1 METLWQDVRYSLRV
15 LGKNP
20 SFAAIAILTLALGI
34 GANTALFSVVNAVL
48 LRPLPY
54 PQPDRIVAIS
64 EKTANFE
71 RSSISYPNFLDWQRA
86 NSTFSSIAA
95 YRSDDFSITGRGETE
110 RARIG
115 MVSAGFFEILGVTP
129 TRGRLFTPEEDRLG
143 TAPVAILSAGL
154 WQRKFGSAPDIV
166 GKRITMNGVAYTVV
180 GVLPAN
186 FYFQGANYD
195 RAKDVFIPVGQF
207 TDPFFQDR
215 DVHEGTRA
223 IGRLRPG
230 VTLTAAHADMDQ
242 IANNLAVAYPN
253 ADKGAGISLLP
264 LKKDIVGD
272 VEPFLLVLLAAVGFV
287 LLIACVNVAN
297 LQLAR
302 STSRAHEFAVRS
314 ALGAGQARVI
324 RQLLTE
330 SILIGL
336 AGGALGLLLAGWG
349 TQAALRALPE
359 TLPRAQDVA
368 LDARVLLFTLAVSIL
383 AGAVFG
389 LAPALKTSRPDL
401 QQSLKEG
408 GRGGSGAH
416 HRAQGVFVVIEMA
429 MALVLLIGAGLMIR
443 SLVDLWSVN
452 PGFNPRGVL
461 TFSVSLSPSLGV
473 NAATTRSALRQ
484 LDQTLQMIPG
494 VEAVASTNGSLPMN
508 GDSEYHF
515 WLEGEPKPASESEM
529 KQALFY
535 MVQPGYLSAMQ
546 IPLHR
551 GRFFTKENDEHA
563 PPVMV
568 IDEDFAREYFPN
580 QDPIGKRIHVS
591 IINTEPEIIGIVG
604 HVKHWGLDTDGDAK
618 HSIVAQAYISL
629 MQIPDQVGSGPG
641 PPNSQVVARIKGPAA
656 GMFPAIR
663 ETIESMNSE
672 NVLYDA
678 KSLEEV
684 VGDSMAARRFTM
696 VLLAVFAGLALL
708 LSSIGIYGVISYVV
722 GQRTNEIGIRIAL
735 GAQQC
740 DVLRLMLGEGMK
752 MALLGVA
759 IGIAVALGLTHLM
772 VNILFGVSATDPLTF
787 LGVATLLVVV
797 ALAACWIP
805 ARRATRVDPLV
816 ALRYE

>member
-20 SFAAIAILTLALGI
+20 GFAAIAILTLALGI
-34 GANTALFSVVNAVL
+34 GANTALFSVVNGVL

-54 PQPDRIVAIS
+54 PQSDRIVAIS
-64 EKTANFE
+64 EKTANFD
-71 RSSISYPNFLDWQRA
+71 RSSISYPNFLDWRRS

-95 YRSDDFSITGRGETE
+95 YRSDDFSMTGSGEPE
-110 RARIG
+110 RVRIG

-129 TRGRLFTPEEDRLG
+129 TRGRLFTAEEDRLG
-143 TAPVAILSAGL
+143 ITPVAILSAGL

-166 GKRITMNGVAYTVV
+166 GKRITMNGGAYTVV

-195 RAKDVFIPVGQF
+195 RAKDVFIPAGQF

-223 IGRLRPG
+223 IGRLKPG
-230 VTLTAAHADMDQ
+230 VTLAAARADMDQ
-242 IANNLAVAYPN
+242 IATNLAVTYPN
-253 ADKGAGISLLP
+253 ADKGAGITLIP

-314 ALGAGQARVI
+314 ALGAGQSRVI

-336 AGGALGLLLAGWG
+336 AGGAGGLLLASWG

-359 TLPRAQDVA
+359 TLPRAQDVV

-389 LAPALKTSRPDL
+389 LAPALKTSRPNL
-401 QQSLKEG
+401 QQGLKEG

-473 NAATTRSALRQ
+473 NATATRTALRQ
-484 LDQTLQMIPG
+484 LDETLQNIPG
-494 VEAVASTNGSLPMN
+494 VEAVASTNGSLPMS
-508 GDSEYHF
+508 GDSEYPF
-515 WLEGEPKPASESEM
+515 WLEGQPKPSSESEM
-529 KQALFY
+529 KLALFY
-535 MVQPGYLSAMQ
+535 MVQPGYLSAME
-546 IPLHR
+546 IPLRR
-551 GRFFTKENDEHA
+551 GRFLTKQDDEHA
-563 PPVMV
+563 PPVIV
-568 IDEDFAREYFPN
+568 VDEDFAREYFPN
-580 QDPIGKRIHVS
+580 EDPIGKRIHVS
-591 IINTEPEIIGIVG
+591 IINIEPEIIGIVG
-604 HVKHWGLDTDGDAK
+604 HVKHWGLDTDGDAQ
-618 HSIVAQAYISL
+618 HSILAQAYMPL

-641 PPNSQVVARIKGPAA
+641 PPSSQVVARIKGPAA
-656 GMFPAIR
+656 GVFPTIR
-663 ETIESMNSE
+663 ETIKRMSGE

-735 GAQQC
+735 GAQQR

-752 MALLGVA
+752 MALIGIA

-772 VNILFGVSATDPLTF
+772 VNILFGVSATDPITF
-787 LGVATLLVVV
+787 FGVATLLVLV
-797 ALAACWIP
+797 ALTACWIP

>member
-34 GANTALFSVVNAVL
+34 GTNTALFSVVNGVL

-64 EKTANFE
+64 EKTASFE

-95 YRSDDFSITGRGETE
+95 YRSDDFSMTGSGEPE
-110 RARIG
+110 RVRIG

-129 TRGRLFTPEEDRLG
+129 ARGRLFTPEEDRLG

-154 WQRKFGSAPDIV
+154 WQRKFASAPDIV
-166 GKRITMNGVAYTVV
+166 GKRITMNGVAYTVI

-207 TDPFFQDR
+207 TDPSFQER

-242 IANNLAVAYPN
+242 IATNLAVTYPD
-253 ADKGAGISLLP
+253 ADKGAGITLIP

-314 ALGAGQARVI
+314 ALGAGQSRVI

-349 TQAALRALPE
+349 TQAALHALPE
-359 TLPRAQDVA
+359 TLPRTQDVA
-368 LDARVLLFTLAVSIL
+368 IDARVLLFTLAVSIL

-408 GRGGSGAH
+408 GRGGSGTH

-484 LDQTLQMIPG
+484 LDETLQNIPG
-494 VEAVASTNGSLPMN
+494 VEAVASTTGSLPMS
-508 GDSEYHF
+508 GDSEYPF

-529 KQALFY
+529 KQSLFY

-551 GRFFTKENDEHA
+551 GRFFSKENDEHA

-604 HVKHWGLDTDGDAK
+604 HVKHWGLDTDGDAQ
-618 HSIVAQAYISL
+618 HSILAQVYMPL
-629 MQIPDQVGSGPG
+629 MQMPDQLWSGP
-641 PPNSQVVARIKGPAA
+641 PQSQVVARIKGSTAA
-656 GMFPAIR
+656 AFPAIR
-663 ETIESMNSE
+663 ETIEKMNAE
-672 NVLYDA
+672 NVLFDA

-735 GAQQC
+735 GAQQR

-759 IGIAVALGLTHLM
+759 IGIAVALGLTRLM

-787 LGVATLLVVV
+787 FGVATLLVVV
-797 ALAACWIP
+797 ALVACWIP

>member
-34 GANTALFSVVNAVL
+34 GTNTALFSVVNGVL

-64 EKTANFE
+64 EKTASFE

-95 YRSDDFSITGRGETE
+95 YRSDDFSMTGSGEPE
-110 RARIG
+110 RVRIG

-129 TRGRLFTPEEDRLG
+129 ARGRLFTPQEDRLG

-186 FYFQGANYD
+186 FYFQDANYD
-195 RAKDVFIPVGQF
+195 RAKNVFIPVGQF
-207 TDPFFQDR
+207 TDPSFQER

-242 IANNLAVAYPN
+242 IATTLAVTYPD
-253 ADKGAGISLLP
+253 ADKGAGITLIP

-302 STSRAHEFAVRS
+302 STNRTHEFAVRS
-314 ALGAGQARVI
+314 ALGAGQSRVI

-359 TLPRAQDVA
+359 TLPRAQSVA
-368 LDARVLLFTLAVSIL
+368 LDARVLFFTFVISIL
-383 AGAVFG
+383 AGVIFG
-389 LAPALKTSRPDL
+389 LAPALKTSRPNL
-401 QQSLKEG
+401 QHSLKEG

-452 PGFNPRGVL
+452 PGFNPRGAV

-473 NAATTRSALRQ
+473 NAATARSALRQ
-484 LDQTLQMIPG
+484 LDDTLQNVPG
-494 VEAVASTNGSLPMN
+494 VEAVASTGGSLPLT
-508 GDSEYHF
+508 GDSEFPF
-515 WLEGEPKPASESEM
+515 WLEGQPKPANESEM
-529 KQALFY
+529 KQFLY
-535 MVQPGYLSAMQ
+535 YGTQPGYLSAMQ

-551 GRFFTKENDEHA
+551 GRFFTKLDAEHA
-563 PPVMV
+563 PPVIV
-568 IDEDFAREYFPN
+568 IDEDFAREYFPK
-580 QDPIGKRIHVS
+580 QDPMGKRIHVG
-591 IINTEPEIIGIVG
+591 ILNTEPEIIGIVG
-604 HVKHWGLDTDGDAK
+604 HVKHWGLDTDGDSQ
-618 HSIVAQAYISL
+618 HPILAQAY
-629 MQIPDQVGSGPG
+629 MPFTQIPDRFWSGP
-641 PPNSQVVARIKGPAA
+641 PYSQVVARIKGPAER
-656 GMFPAIR
+656 MLPVIR
-663 ETIESMNSE
+663 DAVEKMNGE
-672 NVLYDA
+672 NVLFDA

-735 GAQQC
+735 GAQQR

-752 MALLGVA
+752 MALIGVA
-759 IGIAVALGLTHLM
+759 IGIAVALGLTRLM

-787 LGVATLLVVV
+787 FGVATLLVVV
-797 ALAACWIP
+797 ALVACWIP

>member
-20 SFAAIAILTLALGI
+20 GFAAIAILTLALGI
-34 GANTALFSVVNAVL
+34 GANTALFSVVNGVL

-64 EKTANFE
+64 EKTASFE

-95 YRSDDFSITGRGETE
+95 YRSDDFSITGRGEAE
-110 RARIG
+110 RVRIG

-143 TAPVAILSAGL
+143 TTPVAILSAGL

-230 VTLTAAHADMDQ
+230 VTLTAAHEDMNQ
-242 IANNLAVAYPN
+242 IANNLAITYPN

-302 STSRAHEFAVRS
+302 STSRTHEFAVRS
-314 ALGAGQARVI
+314 ALGAGQSRVI

-349 TQAALRALPE
+349 TQAALHALPE
-359 TLPRAQDVA
+359 TFPRAQDVA

-408 GRGGSGAH
+408 GRGGSATH

-429 MALVLLIGAGLMIR
+429 MALVLLIGAGLMLR

-452 PGFNPRGVL
+452 PGFNPRGVV

-473 NAATTRSALRQ
+473 NATATRSALRQ
-484 LDQTLQMIPG
+484 LDETLGNIPG

-515 WLEGEPKPASESEM
+515 WLEGQPKPASESEM
-529 KQALFY
+529 KQSLFY
-535 MVQPGYLSAMQ
+535 MVQPGYLRAMQ
-546 IPLHR
+546 IPLYR
-551 GRFFTKENDEHA
+551 GRFLTQQDDEHA
-563 PPVMV
+563 PPVTV

-580 QDPIGKRIHVS
+580 EDPIGRRIHVS
-591 IINTEPEIIGIVG
+591 ILNTEPEIIGIVG
-604 HVKHWGLDTDGDAK
+604 HVKHWGLDTDGDAQ

-641 PPNSQVVARIKGPAA
+641 PPNSQVVARIKGTAA
-656 GMFPAIR
+656 GMFPVIR
-663 ETIESMNSE
+663 ETIERMNRE

-696 VLLAVFAGLALL
+696 VLLAAFAGLALL

-735 GAQQC
+735 GAQQR

-759 IGIAVALGLTHLM
+759 IGVAVALGLTHLM

-797 ALAACWIP
+797 SLAACWIP

>member
-20 SFAAIAILTLALGI
+20 GFAAIAILTLALGI
-34 GANTALFSVVNAVL
+34 GANTALFSVVNGVL

-54 PQPDRIVAIS
+54 PQADRIFAIS

-86 NSTFSSIAA
+86 NTTFSSIAA
-95 YRSDDFSITGRGETE
+95 YRSDDFSITGRGEPE

-129 TRGRLFTPEEDRLG
+129 ARGRLFTPEEDRLG
-143 TAPVAILSAGL
+143 TTPVAILSAGL

-166 GKRITMNGVAYTVV
+166 GKRMTMNGVAYTVV

-223 IGRLRPG
+223 IGRLKPG
-230 VTLTAAHADMDQ
+230 VTLAAAHADMDQ
-242 IANNLAVAYPN
+242 IANHLAVTYPN

-302 STSRAHEFAVRS
+302 STSRTHEFAVRS
-314 ALGAGQARVI
+314 
-324 RQLLTE
+324 
-330 SILIGL
+330 
-336 AGGALGLLLAGWG
+336 ALGLLLAGWG
-349 TQAALRALPE
+349 TQAALRAVPE
-359 TLPRAQDVA
+359 TLARAQDVA
-368 LDARVLLFTLAVSIL
+368 LDARVLLFTVVISIL
-383 AGAVFG
+383 AGAIFG
-389 LAPALKTSRPDL
+389 LAPALKTSRPNL

-484 LDQTLQMIPG
+484 LDETLQNIPG
-494 VEAVASTNGSLPMN
+494 VEAVASTTGSLPMS
-508 GDSEYHF
+508 GDSEYPF
-515 WLEGEPKPASESEM
+515 WLEGQPKPASESEM

-535 MVQPGYLSAMQ
+535 VVQPGYLSAMQ

-551 GRFFTKENDEHA
+551 GRFFTKQNDEHT
-563 PPVMV
+563 PPVIV
-568 IDEDFAREYFPN
+568 VDEDFAREYFPN
-580 QDPIGKRIHVS
+580 EDPIGKRIHVS
-591 IINTEPEIIGIVG
+591 ILNTQPEIVG
-604 HVKHWGLDTDGDAK
+604 
-618 HSIVAQAYISL
+618 
-629 MQIPDQVGSGPG
+629 
-641 PPNSQVVARIKGPAA
+641 R
-656 GMFPAIR
+656 
-663 ETIESMNSE
+663 SE
-672 NVLYDA
+672 EHT
-678 KSLEEV
+678 S
-684 VGDSMAARRFTM
+684 
-696 VLLAVFAGLALL
+696 
-708 LSSIGIYGVISYVV
+708 
-722 GQRTNEIGIRIAL
+722 
-735 GAQQC
+735 
-740 DVLRLMLGEGMK
+740 
-752 MALLGVA
+752 
-759 IGIAVALGLTHLM
+759 
-772 VNILFGVSATDPLTF
+772 
-787 LGVATLLVVV
+787 
-797 ALAACWIP
+797 
-805 ARRATRVDPLV
+805 
-816 ALRYE
+816 

>member
-20 SFAAIAILTLALGI
+20 GFAAIAILTLALGI
-34 GANTALFSVVNAVL
+34 GANTALFSVVNGVL

-54 PQPDRIVAIS
+54 PQPDGIVAIS
-64 EKTANFE
+64 EKTANFD

-95 YRSDDFSITGRGETE
+95 YRSDDFSITGRGEAE
-110 RARIG
+110 RVRIG

-129 TRGRLFTPEEDRLG
+129 ARGRLFTPEEDRLG

-166 GKRITMNGVAYTVV
+166 GKRITMNGVVHTVV

-207 TDPFFQDR
+207 TDPSFQDR

-223 IGRLRPG
+223 IGRLKPG
-230 VTLTAAHADMDQ
+230 VTLTAALADMNQ
-242 IANNLAVAYPN
+242 IANNLAVTYPN

-302 STSRAHEFAVRS
+302 STSRTHEFAVRS
-314 ALGAGQARVI
+314 ALGAGQSRVI

-368 LDARVLLFTLAVSIL
+368 LDARVLLFTLVVSIL

-389 LAPALKTSRPDL
+389 LAPALKTSRPNL

-461 TFSVSLSPSLGV
+461 TFSVSLSPSLGA

-484 LDQTLQMIPG
+484 LDETLGNIPG
-494 VEAVASTNGSLPMN
+494 VEAVASTNGSLPMS
-508 GDSEYHF
+508 GDSEFPF
-515 WLEGEPKPASESEM
+515 WLEGQPKPASESEM

-535 MVQPGYLSAMQ
+535 MVQPGYLSTMQ

-551 GRFFTKENDEHA
+551 GRFFTKQNDEHA
-563 PPVMV
+563 PPVIV
-568 IDEDFAREYFPN
+568 VDEDFAREYFPN

-591 IINTEPEIIGIVG
+591 ILNTAPEIIGIVG
-604 HVKHWGLDTDGDAK
+604 HVKHWGLDTDGDAQ
-618 HSIVAQAYISL
+618 HSIVAQAYMPL
-629 MQIPDQVGSGPG
+629 MQIQVGSGPG
-641 PPNSQVVARIKGPAA
+641 SPYSQVVARIKGPAA
-656 GMFPAIR
+656 AMFTAIR
-663 ETIESMNSE
+663 ETIEKMNGE

-696 VLLAVFAGLALL
+696 ILLGVFAALALL

-735 GAQQC
+735 GAQQR

-752 MALLGVA
+752 MALIGVA
-759 IGIAVALGLTHLM
+759 IGISVALGLTHLM
-772 VNILFGVSATDPLTF
+772 VNILFGVSATDPVTF
-787 LGVATLLVVV
+787 LGVATLLVLV
-797 ALAACWIP
+797 ALTACWIP

>member
-1 METLWQDVRYSLRV
+1 V
-15 LGKNP
+15 
-20 SFAAIAILTLALGI
+20 
-34 GANTALFSVVNAVL
+34 
-48 LRPLPY
+48 
-54 PQPDRIVAIS
+54 
-64 EKTANFE
+64 
-71 RSSISYPNFLDWQRA
+71 
-86 NSTFSSIAA
+86 
-95 YRSDDFSITGRGETE
+95 
-110 RARIG
+110 RIG

-143 TAPVAILSAGL
+143 TTPVAILSAGL

-230 VTLTAAHADMDQ
+230 VTLTAAHEDMDQ
-242 IANNLAVAYPN
+242 IANKLAITYPN

-302 STSRAHEFAVRS
+302 STSRTHEFAVRS
-314 ALGAGQARVI
+314 ALGAGQSRVI

-349 TQAALRALPE
+349 TQAALHALPE

-408 GRGGSGAH
+408 GRGGSGTH

-429 MALVLLIGAGLMIR
+429 MALVLLIGAGLMLR

-452 PGFNPRGVL
+452 PGFNPRGVV

-473 NAATTRSALRQ
+473 NATATRSALRQ
-484 LDQTLQMIPG
+484 LDETLGNIPG

-515 WLEGEPKPASESEM
+515 WLEGQPKPASESEM
-529 KQALFY
+529 KQSLFY
-535 MVQPGYLSAMQ
+535 MVQPGYLRAMQ
-546 IPLHR
+546 IPLYR
-551 GRFFTKENDEHA
+551 GRFLTQQDDEHA
-563 PPVMV
+563 PPVTV

-580 QDPIGKRIHVS
+580 EDPIGRRIHVS
-591 IINTEPEIIGIVG
+591 ILNTEPEIIGIVG
-604 HVKHWGLDTDGDAK
+604 HVKHWGLDTDGDAQ

-641 PPNSQVVARIKGPAA
+641 PPNSQVVARIKGTAA

-663 ETIESMNSE
+663 ETIERMNRE

-696 VLLAVFAGLALL
+696 VLLAAFAGLALL

-735 GAQQC
+735 GAQQR

-759 IGIAVALGLTHLM
+759 IGVAVALGLTHLM

-797 ALAACWIP
+797 SLAACWIP

>member
-34 GANTALFSVVNAVL
+34 GANTALFSVVNGVL

-110 RARIG
+110 RVRIG

-242 IANNLAVAYPN
+242 IANNLAVTYPN

-272 VEPFLLVLLAAVGFV
+272 VEPFLLVLQAAVGFV

-302 STSRAHEFAVRS
+302 STSRTHEFAVRS

-484 LDQTLQMIPG
+484 LDETLQTIPG
-494 VEAVASTNGSLPMN
+494 VEAVASTNGSLPMS
-508 GDSEYHF
+508 GDSEYPF
-515 WLEGEPKPASESEM
+515 WLEGQPKPASESEM
-529 KQALFY
+529 KLALFY

-551 GRFFTKENDEHA
+551 GRFLTQQDDEHA
-563 PPVMV
+563 PPVTV

-580 QDPIGKRIHVS
+580 EDPIGKRIHVS

-641 PPNSQVVARIKGPAA
+641 PPSSQVVARIKGPAA
-656 GMFPAIR
+656 GMFTAIR
-663 ETIESMNSE
+663 ETVEKMNSE

-696 VLLAVFAGLALL
+696 VLLGVFAGLALL

-722 GQRTNEIGIRIAL
+722 SQRTNEIGIRIAL
-735 GAQQC
+735 GAQQR

-787 LGVATLLVVV
+787 LGVATLLVLV
-797 ALAACWIP
+797 ALTACWIP

>member
-20 SFAAIAILTLALGI
+20 GFAAIAILTLALGI
-34 GANTALFSVVNAVL
+34 GANTALFSVVNGVL

-64 EKTANFE
+64 EKTANFD

-95 YRSDDFSITGRGETE
+95 YRSDDFSITGEGEAE
-110 RARIG
+110 RVRIG

-129 TRGRLFTPEEDRLG
+129 ARGRLFTPEEDRLG
-143 TAPVAILSAGL
+143 TAPVAIISAGL
-154 WQRKFGSAPDIV
+154 WQRKFGSAPNIV
-166 GKRITMNGVAYTVV
+166 GKRITMNGVAHTVV

-195 RAKDVFIPVGQF
+195 RAKDVFIPAGQF
-207 TDPFFQDR
+207 TDPFFQHR

-223 IGRLRPG
+223 IGRLKSG
-230 VTLTAAHADMDQ
+230 VTLAAAHEDMDQ
-242 IANNLAVAYPN
+242 IANNLAVTYPN

-302 STSRAHEFAVRS
+302 STSRTHEFAVRT
-314 ALGAGQARVI
+314 ALGAGQSRVI

-359 TLPRAQDVA
+359 TLPRAQEVS
-368 LDARVLLFTLAVSIL
+368 LDARVLFFTFVISIL
-383 AGAVFG
+383 AGVIFG
-389 LAPALKTSRPDL
+389 LAPAFKTSRPNL

-416 HRAQGVFVVIEMA
+416 HRAQGVFVVVEMS

-452 PGFNPRGVL
+452 PGFNPHGVV

-473 NAATTRSALRQ
+473 NATATRNALRQ
-484 LDQTLQMIPG
+484 LDETLENMPG
-494 VEAVASTNGSLPMN
+494 VEAVASTNGSLPMS
-508 GDSEYHF
+508 GDSEFPF
-515 WLEGEPKPASESEM
+515 WLEGQPKPASQSEM
-529 KQALFY
+529 KLALFY

-551 GRFFTKENDEHA
+551 GRFFSKQNDEHA
-563 PPVMV
+563 PPVIV
-568 IDEDFAREYFPN
+568 VDEDFAREYFPN
-580 QDPIGKRIHVS
+580 EDPIGKRIHVS

-604 HVKHWGLDTDGDAK
+604 HVKHWGLDTDGDAQ
-618 HSIVAQAYISL
+618 HSIVAQAYMPL
-629 MQIPDQVGSGPG
+629 MQIPDQVESGPG
-641 PPNSQVVARIKGPAA
+641 PPYSQVVARIQGPAA

-663 ETIESMNSE
+663 ETIEKMNGE

-696 VLLAVFAGLALL
+696 ILLGVFAALALL

-735 GAQQC
+735 GAQQR

-752 MALLGVA
+752 MALMGVA
-759 IGIAVALGLTHLM
+759 IGIAAALGLTHLM

-787 LGVATLLVVV
+787 LGVAMLLVVV
-797 ALAACWIP
+797 ALVACWIP